1 MGYPLAELDAPD
13 LTALAMTAGGVLL
26 ALSCLLSRLGVRLG
40 VPVSLI
46 FLVIGMLA
54 GCDGPGSIEFEEF
67 SIAYAVGTLALAAVL
82 FAGGL
87 QTPVHCVKTV
97 VGPAAVLATL
107 GVVGIATITAWFTY
121 WVGRPWHEACLVGAI
136 VSSTDASAVFSIL
149 SGVKLPS
156 RVAHTI
162 ELESGLNDP
171 MAVILTLAMT
181 HQMLGHPLSMAQLAL
196 DVLYQLVAGAAFGLA
211 LGYLARIVLIRVPLS
226 TPALNPVLTLGV
238 ALTAF
243 GAAAVLG
250 GSGFLA
256 VYVAGIVVGNSKL
269 PHHEQVLHVHDSLSW
284 LSQVSMFLLL
294 GLLVNPSE
302 LPAVM
307 WAGALVAM
315 ALTFV
320 ARPLVVY
327 LCLLPFRYTWRERV
341 FISWVGLRGAVPI
354 IMATV
359 PVLQAHDKTQ
369 EMVEALDVF
378 DLVFFIVIISSFVP
392 GAVVKPVARWLGID
406 ASGTAPTAPVVNSTV
421 PNLFSVGT

>member
-1 MGYPLAELDAPD
+1 MAALDAPD
-13 LTALAMTAGGVLL
+13 LTALAMAAGGVLL

-54 GCDGPGSIEFEEF
+54 GCDGPGSIEFDEF
-67 SIAYAVGTLALAAVL
+67 PLAYAVGTLALSAVL

-97 VGPAAVLATL
+97 VAPASVLATI

-121 WVGRPWHEACLVGAI
+121 WIGRPWHEACLVGAI
-136 VSSTDASAVFSIL
+136 VSSTDASAVFGIL
-149 SGVKLPS
+149 SGVKLPP
-156 RVAHTI
+156 RVSHTI

-171 MAVILTLAMT
+171 VAVILTLAMT
-181 HQMLGHPLSMAQLAL
+181 SQMLGESLTISQLVL
-196 DVLYQLVAGAAFGLA
+196 DVMFQLVAGAAFGLL
-211 LGYLARIVLIRVPLS
+211 LGYVARTVLLHVPLS
-226 TPALNPVLTLGV
+226 TPALNPVLTLGF
-238 ALTAF
+238 AFTAF

-256 VYVAGIVVGNSKL
+256 VYVAGIVVGNSNL
-269 PHHEQVLHVHDSLSW
+269 PDREHVLHVHESLSW

-302 LPAVM
+302 LPPVM
-307 WAGALVAM
+307 WAGTLVAL
-315 ALTFV
+315 ALTFI
-320 ARPLVVY
+320 ARPVVVN
-327 LCLLPFRYTWRERV
+327 LCLLPFRYTWRERM

-359 PVLQAHDKTQ
+359 PVLRAEGRSF

-406 ASGTAPTAPVVNSTV
+406 AEAATPRAPVLNTSAS
-421 PNLFSVGT
+421 NLVSMGN

>member
-1 MGYPLAELDAPD
+1 
-13 LTALAMTAGGVLL
+13 MTASGVLL
-26 ALSCLLSRLGVRLG
+26 ALSCVLSRLGVRLG
-40 VPVSLI
+40 VPVSLM
-46 FLVIGMLA
+46 FLVVGMLA
-54 GCDGPGSIEFEEF
+54 GCDGPGSIEFDEF
-67 SIAYAVGTLALAAVL
+67 PLAYAVGTMALAAVL

-87 QTPVHCVKTV
+87 QTPVHCVRTV

-107 GVVGIATITAWFTY
+107 GVVGVATITALCTHWI
-121 WVGRPWHEACLVGAI
+121 GRPWHEACLVGAI
-136 VSSTDASAVFSIL
+136 VSSTDASAVFGIL

-156 RVAHTI
+156 RVSHTI

-181 HQMLGHPLSMAQLAL
+181 SQMLGEPISISQLVF
-196 DVLYQLVAGAAFGLA
+196 DVAYQLTAGAAFGLA
-211 LGYLARIVLIRVPLS
+211 LGYAARIVLLRVPLS
-226 TPALNPVLTLGV
+226 TPALNPVLTLGF
-238 ALTAF
+238 ALTSF

-269 PHHEQVLHVHDSLSW
+269 PDREHLLHVHESLSW

-294 GLLVNPSE
+294 GLLVNPSD

-307 WAGALVAM
+307 WPGTFIALAVA
-315 ALTFV
+315 FV
-320 ARPLVVY
+320 ARPLTVS
-327 LCLLPFRYTWRERV
+327 LCLLPFRYTWPERA

-359 PVLQAHDKTQ
+359 PVLRAEGRSL
-369 EMVEALDVF
+369 EMAEALDVF

-392 GAVVKPVARWLGID
+392 GAVVRPVARWLGIEAED
-406 ASGTAPTAPVVNSTV
+406 SAAAAEGRNTHISSLV
-421 PNLFSVGT
+421 SVGN

>member
-1 MGYPLAELDAPD
+1 
-13 LTALAMTAGGVLL
+13 
-26 ALSCLLSRLGVRLG
+26 
-40 VPVSLI
+40 
-46 FLVIGMLA
+46 
-54 GCDGPGSIEFEEF
+54 
-67 SIAYAVGTLALAAVL
+67 LALAAVL

>member
-1 MGYPLAELDAPD
+1 MGYQLAELDAPD

-46 FLVIGMLA
+46 FLIVGMLA

-67 SIAYAVGTLALAAVL
+67 SIAYAVGTLALSAVL

-97 VGPAAVLATL
+97 VGPASVLATL
-107 GVVGIATITAWFTY
+107 GVVGIAMITAWFTY

-136 VSSTDASAVFSIL
+136 VSSTDASAVFGIL
-149 SGVKLPS
+149 SGVKLPP

-181 HQMLGHPLSMAQLAL
+181 HQMLGQPLSPSQLAL
-196 DVLYQLVAGAAFGLA
+196 DVIYQLVAGAAFGLA
-211 LGYLARIVLIRVPLS
+211 LGYLARIVLIHVPLS
-226 TPALNPVLTLGV
+226 TPALNPVLTLGI

-256 VYVAGIVVGNSKL
+256 VYVAGIVVGNSQL
-269 PHHEQVLHVHDSLSW
+269 PHREQVLHVHDSLSW

-302 LPAVM
+302 LPGVM
-307 WAGALVAM
+307 WAGALIAM

-320 ARPLVVY
+320 ARPLVVH

-359 PVLQAHDKTQ
+359 PVLQAHGKTQ

-378 DLVFFIVIISSFVP
+378 DLVFFIVIISSFIP
-392 GAVVKPVARWLGID
+392 GAVVKPVARWLGIE
-406 ASGTAPTAPVVNSTV
+406 ASGTALTGSVVNTTV
-421 PNLFSVGT
+421 PNLVSVGT